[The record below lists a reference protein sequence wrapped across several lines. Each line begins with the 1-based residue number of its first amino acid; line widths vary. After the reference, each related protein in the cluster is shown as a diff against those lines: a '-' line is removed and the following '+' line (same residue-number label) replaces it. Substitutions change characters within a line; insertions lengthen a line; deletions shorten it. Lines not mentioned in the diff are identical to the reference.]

1 MDYQLHLRVTSVAS
15 TTSGQPHA
23 GGPGAG
29 DVILDQVIDLRQ
41 WVAERLA
48 IDAVEPAVIAPKP
61 AAVVAPAPKPV
72 VVQNAT
78 IVPPV
83 VPAPTPVT
91 PAPKPVVIPAPSAT
105 TASSGAEK
113 SYGSFGSD
121 R

>member
-15 TTSGQPHA
+15 PTSGQPHA

-48 IDAVEPAVIAPKP
+48 IDPVEPAVRPAPVP
-61 AAVVAPAPKPV
+61 AVVAPAPKP
-72 VVQNAT
+72 AL
-78 IVPPV
+78 
-83 VPAPTPVT
+83 PVT
-91 PAPKPVVIPAPSAT
+91 PAKPLTPATQTTTNPAVVTFLPTGKPTAAPESDQPFT
-105 TASSGAEK
+105 TSSG
-113 SYGSFGSD
+113 FGD